1 MAESIGEVEVRLRAD
16 ISKLEADLRKA
27 EGKTK
32 TASAK
37 MSKSFNK
44 MTKSVLKFAAAAV
57 GIAAV
62 SRVMKS
68 LIKNA
73 GDDEAA
79 TTRLAAAM
87 KSAGV
92 HSDELVE
99 KLSAQAK
106 AYDLLSAASETELIH
121 AQAFLLNMGVTT
133 DKMDS
138 ALNASTNLAAAM
150 GWDLTQ
156 ATLNVGKTMGGF
168 AGELAETIPELKAMS
183 RETLMAGG
191 AIDFIAEKFA
201 GQSIAQLATFHG
213 KIGELGDSWE
223 VFAATVG
230 RTITSNEDLLES
242 FDNINKT
249 LRDPSQARGWA
260 SLLEDLI
267 TIGVAVAGG
276 FDKAAE
282 GVVKFGAQYE
292 KTMDDLPSIASDSIR
307 AMNPILFKALD
318 SIFSH
323 FGIDENLAENES
335 L

>member
-87 KSAGV
+87 QSAGIF
-92 HSDELVE
+92 SDEL
-99 KLSAQAK
+99 
-106 AYDLLSAASETELIH
+106 SE
-121 AQAFLLNMGVTT
+121 
-133 DKMDS
+133 
-138 ALNASTNLAAAM
+138 
-150 GWDLTQ
+150 
-156 ATLNVGKTMGGF
+156 
-168 AGELAETIPELKAMS
+168 
-183 RETLMAGG
+183 
-191 AIDFIAEKFA
+191 AIC
-201 GQSIAQLATFHG
+201 
-213 KIGELGDSWE
+213 
-223 VFAATVG
+223 
-230 RTITSNEDLLES
+230 TS
-242 FDNINKT
+242 
-249 LRDPSQARGWA
+249 
-260 SLLEDLI
+260 
-267 TIGVAVAGG
+267 
-276 FDKAAE
+276 
-282 GVVKFGAQYE
+282 
-292 KTMDDLPSIASDSIR
+292 
-307 AMNPILFKALD
+307 
-318 SIFSH
+318 
-323 FGIDENLAENES
+323 ES